1 MVIYKWYKEEVP
13 ECINI
18 KQVYGV
24 VFSNDGKVVLRVDDN
39 KYKLTGG
46 KPEKT
51 DASLE
56 KTLQREYLE
65 ELNIMIEDVHYLGY
79 LLVLENGE
87 QYAQVRMI
95 AKIKEIGNSRPDTDN
110 GKIYKRF
117 MAKQDNVKRYL
128 QYTDLAGNQMIDD
141 AIKLANKKYNF
152 DTTDNRSEYF
162 IDD

>member
-1 MVIYKWYKEEVP
+1 MAIYKWYKEEVP
-13 ECINI
+13 QCINI

-24 VFSNDGKVVLRVDDN
+24 VFSNDGKVILRVDDN

-65 ELNIMIEDVHYLGY
+65 ELNIIIEDVHYLGY

-110 GKIYKRF
+110 GKVYKRF

-152 DTTDNRSEYF
+152 DTTDNRREYF